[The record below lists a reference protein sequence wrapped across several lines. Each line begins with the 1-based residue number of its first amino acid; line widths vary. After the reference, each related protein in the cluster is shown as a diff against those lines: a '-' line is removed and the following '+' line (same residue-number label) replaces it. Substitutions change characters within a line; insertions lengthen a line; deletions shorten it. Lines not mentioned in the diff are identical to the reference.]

1 MLKASIVLCG
11 HDFHLKSIT
20 EWKQVDYNFPNMQT
34 RQEAIDKGWFIPQNV
49 FPLDVD
55 VDYIGL
61 FGTNMIEIY
70 F

>member
-1 MLKASIVLCG
+1 MLKTSIVLCQ
-11 HDFHLKSIT
+11 HNLHLMLIR
-20 EWKQVDYNFPNMQT
+20 EWKEVDFNFPSMQT

-61 FGTNMIEIY
+61 FGTNTIEIY